1 MTQKIAYLDCH
12 SGISGDMLLGSLL
25 DASLS
30 FETLRTALAV
40 LPLEGYDIRYTPFQD
55 QGITGSRFE
64 VTLSNHKQP
73 ARGYN
78 DIVALLQASD
88 IPPAIRERSMAI
100 FRTLGEAEAAIHGI
114 NINDIHFHELG
125 AIDTIIDVVGT
136 CIAIDALEIKQVYVS
151 PLPLTRGHIRMAHGL
166 LPLPAPAT
174 LEILSKVKAP
184 WFPTSIEGEL
194 VTPTGAAILATIA
207 HFALPA
213 IAIEKVGY
221 GFGQKRLPWPNCLRA
236 CLGTAYDQ
244 TATENEH
251 NHHYH

>member
-40 LPLEGYDIRYTPFQD
+40 LPLEGYDIRHTPFQD

-64 VTLSNHKQP
+64 VILSNHKQP
-73 ARGYN
+73 ARGYSE
-78 DIVALLQASD
+78 IVALLQASD
-88 IPPAIRERSMAI
+88 LPPAVREQSMAI
-100 FRTLGEAEAAIHGI
+100 FRTLGEAEAAIHAI
-114 NINDIHFHELG
+114 NLDAIHFHELG
-125 AIDTIIDVVGT
+125 AIDTIIDIVGA
-136 CIAIDALEIKQVYVS
+136 CVALDVLEIKQVYAS

-207 HFALPA
+207 HFELPA
-213 IAIEKVGY
+213 IAIEQVGY
-221 GFGQKRLPWPNCLRA
+221 GFGQKRLPWPNCLRTCIGMA
-236 CLGTAYDQ
+236 CGQ
-244 TATENEH
+244 PEIENQH
-251 NHHYH
+251 SHYH

>member
-30 FETLRTALAV
+30 FETLRMALAV
-40 LPLEGYDIRYTPFQD
+40 LPLDGYEILHAPFQD

-64 VTLSNHKQP
+64 VILNNHNQP
-73 ARGYN
+73 VRGYN
-78 DIVALLQASD
+78 DIAALLQASD
-88 IPPAIRERSMAI
+88 LPTAVRERSIAV

-114 NINDIHFHELG
+114 SIDEIHFHELG
-125 AIDTIIDVVGT
+125 AIDTIVDIVGA
-136 CIAIDALEIKQVYVS
+136 CIALDLLEIHQVYAS

-194 VTPTGAAILATIA
+194 VTPTGAAILATVA
-207 HFALPA
+207 HFELPA
-213 IAIEKVGY
+213 IAIEQVGY
-221 GFGQKRLPWPNCLRA
+221 GFGRKRLPWPNCLRVCIGAA
-236 CLGTAYDQ
+236 CAQPEMEPG
-244 TATENEH
+244 H
-251 NHHYH
+251 NQHYH

>member
-1 MTQKIAYLDCH
+1 
-12 SGISGDMLLGSLL
+12 
-25 DASLS
+25 
-30 FETLRTALAV
+30 
-40 LPLEGYDIRYTPFQD
+40 
-55 QGITGSRFE
+55 
-64 VTLSNHKQP
+64 
-73 ARGYN
+73 
-78 DIVALLQASD
+78 
-88 IPPAIRERSMAI
+88 MAI